1 LKDTMRLKSAIWVAA
16 YVRRCHLEGAFAAV
30 RRRGAEEAGAIFV
43 KLNRLDGTAELFGP
57 APQAAFDDARPA
69 DRLFSACIAGQPAPE
84 AKIEDRLTRELR
96 FDPDVWIVEVE
107 DRAGR
112 HFLDQIVA

>member
-1 LKDTMRLKSAIWVAA
+1 MRARAGCSARASP
-16 YVRRCHLEGAFAAV
+16 E
-30 RRRGAEEAGAIFV
+30 
-43 KLNRLDGTAELFGP
+43 
-57 APQAAFDDARPA
+57 
-69 DRLFSACIAGQPAPE
+69 QPAPE
-84 AKIEDRLTRELR
+84 AKIEERLTRELR

>member
-1 LKDTMRLKSAIWVAA
+1 MRLKSAIWVAA
-16 YVRRCHLEGAFAAV
+16 YVRRCHIEGAFAAV

-57 APQAAFDDARPA
+57 APQSAFDDARPA
-69 DRLFSACIAGQPAPE
+69 DRLFSRCLEAAPE
-84 AKIEDRLTRELR
+84 TKIEERLARELR
-96 FDPDVWIVEVE
+96 FDPDAWIVEVE

-112 HFLDQIVA
+112 HFLDQLVA